1 MFAQS
6 VILLTKLW
14 TTETKNDD
22 NLYSA
27 IVYGTGNYS
36 IKEEIFVSLPV
47 KFENGEY
54 LFVKNY
60 SVNGQIASIIEEIVR
75 VNIFFDNSFDFYINL
90 KWTVF
95 FFYFHNRTQKRKYQI
110 DIKTTFMPK
119 TLKS

>member
-1 MFAQS
+1 MIGEKIKRDSVLMFAQS

-14 TTETKNDD
+14 TAETKIDD

-36 IKEEIFVSLPV
+36 IREEIFVSLPI

-54 LFVKNY
+54 HFVKNY

-75 VNIFFDNSFDFYINL
+75 VKFFVYL
-90 KWTVF
+90 KC
-95 FFYFHNRTQKRKYQI
+95 
-110 DIKTTFMPK
+110 
-119 TLKS
+119 L